1 GVVTVIEMEKLLH
14 QSELVA
20 SMTIEGLQGI
30 MDAFDADL
38 HAVRGHQEQMDVAG
52 RMHSCLK
59 DSGLTT
65 RQGDIR
71 TQDAYSIRCI
81 PQVLGASWQALLY
94 TKGKLET
101 EINAVT
107 DNPIIFSDRNDVIS
121 GGNFHGQP
129 IALAMDF
136 LKIGVAEL
144 ANISERRIERMVNPQ
159 LNDLGVPFL

>member
-1 GVVTVIEMEKLLH
+1 SHLALALLGEGDVFCKGERMKAKNALEQEGIRPLTLKAKEGLALINGTQAMTAVGVVTVIEMEKLLH

-71 TQDAYSIRCI
+71 TQDAYSIR
-81 PQVLGASWQALLY
+81 
-94 TKGKLET
+94 
-101 EINAVT
+101 
-107 DNPIIFSDRNDVIS
+107 
-121 GGNFHGQP
+121 
-129 IALAMDF
+129 
-136 LKIGVAEL
+136 
-144 ANISERRIERMVNPQ
+144 
-159 LNDLGVPFL
+159 